1 MAWSIEVT
9 ESAEK
14 QLSKIDRGQQKRIIN
29 YLESRI
35 ATAADPRQ
43 LGKPLTGEF
52 SSMWRYRVGDYRLI
66 CSMKDEILTVLVLKI
81 AHRRMVYK

>member
-52 SSMWRYRVGDYRLI
+52 SGMWRYRVGDYRLI